1 MNILIFNQAGV
12 NYLQAHIL
20 GLSIALLQ
28 IEMNEIRTDFDS
40 WLNKWFN
47 LTSIQLSQLQ
57 NMDPAF
63 KQKLANAI
71 ANNYAAGLTVN
82 FIKEDKDEQEVPDKK
97 NMVVH
102 GLDEWQD
109 PVGSHLTNM
118 LILPLMIRI
127 QYS

>member
-20 GLSIALLQ
+20 GLSMALLL

-47 LTSIQLSQLQ
+47 LTTSQLSQLQ

-63 KQKLANAI
+63 KQELANAI

-97 NMVVH
+97 TWWFMDWTS
-102 GLDEWQD
+102 GKI
-109 PVGSHLTNM
+109 P
-118 LILPLMIRI
+118 
-127 QYS
+127 

>member
-20 GLSIALLQ
+20 GLSLALLQ

-47 LTSIQLSQLQ
+47 LTASQLSQLQ

-63 KQKLANAI
+63 KQELANAI

-82 FIKEDKDEQEVPDKK
+82 FIKEDKEEEVPDKK
-97 NMVVH
+97 SMVVH

-109 PVGSHLTNM
+109 PLGSHLTNM

>member
-20 GLSIALLQ
+20 GLSIALLL
-28 IEMNEIRTDFDS
+28 IEMNEIRTDFES

-47 LTSIQLSQLQ
+47 LTASQLSQLQ
-57 NMDPAF
+57 NMNTAF
-63 KQKLANAI
+63 KQELANAI
-71 ANNYAAGLTVN
+71 ANNYVAGLTVN
-82 FIKEDKDEQEVPDKK
+82 FIKEDKEEEVPDKK
-97 NMVVH
+97 SMVVH

-109 PVGSHLTNM
+109 PLGSHLTNM

>member
-1 MNILIFNQAGV
+1 MNNLLFNQAGI
-12 NYLQAHIL
+12 NQLQAHLL
-20 GLSIALLQ
+20 GLSMALLLL
-28 IEMNEIRTDFDS
+28 EMNEIRTNFDS
-40 WLNKWFN
+40 WLHKWFN
-47 LTSIQLSQLQ
+47 LTASQLLQLQ
-57 NMDPAF
+57 NMDPVF
-63 KQKLANAI
+63 KQELANAI

-82 FIKEDKDEQEVPDKK
+82 FIKEDKDEEEVPDKK

-109 PVGSHLTNM
+109 YVGNHLTNM

>member
-28 IEMNEIRTDFDS
+28 IEMNEIRTDFDNWLQK
-40 WLNKWFN
+40 WLN
-47 LTSIQLSQLQ
+47 LTTSQLSQLQ

-63 KQKLANAI
+63 KQELANAI

-82 FIKEDKDEQEVPDKK
+82 FIKEDKEEVPDKK
-97 NMVVH
+97 SMVVH

>member
-1 MNILIFNQAGV
+1 M
-12 NYLQAHIL
+12 
-20 GLSIALLQ
+20 
-28 IEMNEIRTDFDS
+28 
-40 WLNKWFN
+40 N
-47 LTSIQLSQLQ
+47 LTTSQLSQLQ

-63 KQKLANAI
+63 KQELANAI

-82 FIKEDKDEQEVPDKK
+82 FIKEDKEEEVPDKK
-97 NMVVH
+97 SMVVH

-109 PVGSHLTNM
+109 SVGSHLTNM